1 MYNKVTLEG
10 IAGGLL
16 VRRYQVLSSVDY
28 VYKELRRMIMNKE
41 FKPGQRL
48 PELSLAEQLNVSRTP
63 VREALRRLASEGLVV
78 IIPNEGARLAN
89 PSRKEIE
96 DTFEIR
102 AYLECLAIEKA
113 VPCIRPLQICM
124 LEEEIEKEENIFPEK
139 DLEKYLEVNNAFH
152 KIIAEASGN
161 IVLYELIDNILSRS
175 FVYLVL
181 FGSFFDLED
190 NPSLDEH
197 REIVKALKERDAKK
211 AVELMRSHVLS
222 SCRFAQDLN

>member
-1 MYNKVTLEG
+1 MKQ
-10 IAGGLL
+10 
-16 VRRYQVLSSVDY
+16 YQVLSSVDY
-28 VYKELRRMIMNKE
+28 AYKELRRMIMNKE

-48 PELSLAEQLNVSRTP
+48 PEMSLAEQLNVSRTP

-89 PSRKEIE
+89 PSKKEIE

-113 VPCIRPLQICM
+113 IPRIRPLQICM
-124 LEEEIEKEENIFPEK
+124 LEEAIEKEENIFPEK

-152 KIIAEASGN
+152 KTIAEASGN
-161 IVLYELIDNILSRS
+161 ITLYELIVNILSRS

-181 FGSFFDLED
+181 FGSFFELED

-197 REIVKALKERDAKK
+197 MEIVKALKERDTKK
-211 AVELMRSHVLS
+211 AVELMRSHILS
-222 SCRFAQDLN
+222 SCTFTKKLD

>member
-1 MYNKVTLEG
+1 MKQ
-10 IAGGLL
+10 
-16 VRRYQVLSSVDY
+16 YQVLSSVDY
-28 VYKELRRMIMNKE
+28 AYKELRRMIMNKE

-48 PELSLAEQLNVSRTP
+48 PEMSLAEQLNVSRTP

-89 PSRKEIE
+89 PSKKEIE

-113 VPCIRPLQICM
+113 ITRIRPLQICM
-124 LEEEIEKEENIFPEK
+124 LEEAIEKEENIFPEK

-152 KIIAEASGN
+152 KTIAEASGN
-161 IVLYELIDNILSRS
+161 ITLYELIVNILSRS

-181 FGSFFDLED
+181 FGSFFELED

-197 REIVKALKERDAKK
+197 MEIVKALKERDTKK
-211 AVELMRSHVLS
+211 AVELMRSHILS
-222 SCRFAQDLN
+222 SCTFTKKLD